1 MIAAIIPVSSYACT
15 VFTLNDN
22 GGRYIARSF
31 DWDYGDGVVLVNP
44 RGASKTSLL
53 FEEGIASASW
63 TSQYGSVTIN
73 QAADEFPMSGMN
85 EAGLTID
92 VLILSKS
99 KFPRQFTKPVMN
111 EVQVIQYLLDTAATV
126 DEAKAQV
133 EKIQIKPFAERVHY
147 MVCDVKSEC
156 AAFEYLNGEM
166 VVSKYA
172 AYSKQI
178 LANDLYSETLDP
190 RKMTTRP
197 KAAYDYL
204 MQTPLDGRDPIAYMM
219 TGLQKVK
226 LPSSRWQMV
235 YNVTG
240 RQISFR
246 DVNAN
251 KNLKMIDLNK
261 VDFSCSKVKGYI
273 DISNAFEGEISNK
286 LANFTQARNEV
297 LLSQVLPDP
306 QLIPYVTAY
315 YNQLNCASTRLH

>member
-1 MIAAIIPVSSYACT
+1 
-15 VFTLNDN
+15 
-22 GGRYIARSF
+22 
-31 DWDYGDGVVLVNP
+31 
-44 RGASKTSLL
+44 
-53 FEEGIASASW
+53 
-63 TSQYGSVTIN
+63 
-73 QAADEFPMSGMN
+73 
-85 EAGLTID
+85 
-92 VLILSKS
+92 
-99 KFPRQFTKPVMN
+99 MN